1 MRNPASPVPLQLLA
15 ESNPNVTALCTHCTK
30 LPFPPNPHQIFL
42 QPPTFPSKSSFS
54 LRRGNLYLH
63 PRSSTHLSY
72 CARAS
77 AVVILFYLFHQLGV
91 GSAVASQVIDFNK
104 PQQRSLRCGRVPG
117 SSLHQLPLPRTLRVS
132 TRSHHS
138 IIAIAATTPTYPKR
152 LLLSATLH
160 ASRGMNGDHN
170 PPSAIPGAP
179 VNGSFAALSSNRATL
194 FPATAPATKNTMAVP
209 AFLPPAQA
217 YRPPAASQSGYKP
230 SLPTAS
236 SFDRD
241 TKKPMG
247 TPLSVTPPTLSSAL
261 IRNLPL
267 NTSEESLRLMMVF
280 SKDLVDVEV
289 LPAEQSPDSGFRS
302 AILKFKS
309 PAGAQEAKNM
319 LDGKSNISND
329 AEMIV
334 EILGSSS
341 PTALGNPFPSST
353 TMSTSVSNATV
364 STTPSAPSSRQ
375 TSRFNGTFQ
384 SLEKASPPMNTIYGD
399 MAGHEPGASYQNL
412 FGPQSPI
419 GNHLA
424 NGTRIT
430 SKSLIDSADDDETKE
445 LLKDPVGFA
454 ENGLHRRQTAPQLPI
469 SRLAGLSL
477 NTTPSPAAVH
487 PQMPY
492 YGHAGMGSLSG
503 LSNTMSPTAMAS
515 PGPGYN
521 PPIPHRMNNFPP
533 ANPADQNPPCNTL
546 YVGNLPID
554 TSEEELKAMFSR
566 QRGYK
571 RLCFRTKQNGPM
583 CFVEFEDVT
592 FATKA
597 LHELYGQPLHNSVK
611 GGIRLS
617 FSKNPLGVRSG
628 QNQGQNGAGAISGMN
643 GMHSG
648 AAGGFTTAN
657 GPPPGLTA
665 PPGLSVNRGG
675 YTASPSLA
683 TGTTGSYTYPTVSN
697 GSSNPWGGMYGGNG
711 PMMAGTASAFPPYMM
726 GR

>member
-1 MRNPASPVPLQLLA
+1 
-15 ESNPNVTALCTHCTK
+15 
-30 LPFPPNPHQIFL
+30 
-42 QPPTFPSKSSFS
+42 
-54 LRRGNLYLH
+54 
-63 PRSSTHLSY
+63 
-72 CARAS
+72 
-77 AVVILFYLFHQLGV
+77 
-91 GSAVASQVIDFNK
+91 
-104 PQQRSLRCGRVPG
+104 
-117 SSLHQLPLPRTLRVS
+117 
-132 TRSHHS
+132 
-138 IIAIAATTPTYPKR
+138 
-152 LLLSATLH
+152 
-160 ASRGMNGDHN
+160 MNGDHN
-170 PPSAIPGAP
+170 PPSSTPGAP
-179 VNGSFAALSSNRATL
+179 VNGSFAALASNRASP
-194 FPATAPATKNTMAVP
+194 FPATTAATKTTMAVP
-209 AFLPPAQA
+209 AYLPPAQA
-217 YRPPAASQSGYKP
+217 YRPPATSQSGYPP
-230 SLPTAS
+230 SLPNAN

-241 TKKPMG
+241 TKKSLGAPI
-247 TPLSVTPPTLSSAL
+247 SVTPPTLSSAL

-289 LPAEQSPDSGFRS
+289 LPVEQSADAGFRS

-329 AEMIV
+329 AEMVV

-341 PTALGNPFPSST
+341 PTSLGKRFPSDAI
-353 TMSTSVSNATV
+353 MSAGAPNSNGSA
-364 STTPSAPSSRQ
+364 TPSAPSSRQ

-384 SLEKASPPMNTIYGD
+384 SLDKISPPLNNMYGD
-399 MAGHEPGASYQNL
+399 LTGHEPSVPYHNI

-424 NGTRIT
+424 NGAQTT
-430 SKSLIDSADDDETKE
+430 SKSLIDSAEDDETKE

-454 ENGLHRRQTAPQLPI
+454 ENGLQRRQTAPPPPI
-469 SRLAGLSL
+469 SRMANLSL
-477 NTTPSPAAVH
+477 NTTSNPAAAH
-487 PQMPY
+487 NPMAY

-503 LSNTMSPTAMAS
+503 GLPNTMSPTGMA
-515 PGPGYN
+515 GPATGYN
-521 PPIPHRMNNFPP
+521 AHIPHRMNNFPP

-628 QNQGQNGAGAISGMN
+628 QNQGQNGTGAMSGGMN

-648 AAGGFTTAN
+648 SSGVFTTAS
-657 GPPPGLTA
+657 GPPPGLSA
-665 PPGLSVNRGG
+665 PPGLASNRGG
-675 YTASPSLA
+675 YTASAGLA
-683 TGTTGSYTYPTVSN
+683 TGTTNLYAPPNVSN
-697 GSSNPWGGMYGGNG
+697 TPGNPWGSVYNGNG
-711 PMMAGTASAFPPYMM
+711 PVMAGNASAFPPYMM

>member
-1 MRNPASPVPLQLLA
+1 
-15 ESNPNVTALCTHCTK
+15 
-30 LPFPPNPHQIFL
+30 
-42 QPPTFPSKSSFS
+42 
-54 LRRGNLYLH
+54 
-63 PRSSTHLSY
+63 
-72 CARAS
+72 
-77 AVVILFYLFHQLGV
+77 
-91 GSAVASQVIDFNK
+91 
-104 PQQRSLRCGRVPG
+104 
-117 SSLHQLPLPRTLRVS
+117 
-132 TRSHHS
+132 
-138 IIAIAATTPTYPKR
+138 
-152 LLLSATLH
+152 
-160 ASRGMNGDHN
+160 MNGDNN
-170 PPSAIPGAP
+170 PPSSTTGAP
-179 VNGSFAALSSNRATL
+179 ANGSFAALASSRASP
-194 FPATAPATKNTMAVP
+194 FPATTAATKTTMAVP
-209 AFLPPAQA
+209 AYLPPAQA
-217 YRPPAASQSGYKP
+217 YRPPASSQPGYPP
-230 SLPTAS
+230 SLSNAN
-236 SFDRD
+236 SFDRG
-241 TKKPMG
+241 TKKSLG
-247 TPLSVTPPTLSSAL
+247 TLQSATPPTLSSAL

-289 LPAEQSPDSGFRS
+289 LPVEQSADAGFRS

-341 PTALGNPFPSST
+341 PTALGKRFSNDAI
-353 TMSTSVSNATV
+353 MSAGAPNSNGSA
-364 STTPSAPSSRQ
+364 TPSAPSSRQ

-384 SLEKASPPMNTIYGD
+384 SLDKITPPLNNKFGDLTAHEASAPYHNI
-399 MAGHEPGASYQNL
+399 

-424 NGTRIT
+424 TGTQMT
-430 SKSLIDSADDDETKE
+430 SKSLIDSAEDDETKE

-454 ENGLHRRQTAPQLPI
+454 ENGLQRRQTAPQLPI
-469 SRLAGLSL
+469 SRMANLSL
-477 NTTPSPAAVH
+477 NTTPSPAATH
-487 PQMPY
+487 TPMGY
-492 YGHAGMGSLSG
+492 YGHAGMGTLPG
-503 LSNTMSPTAMAS
+503 MPNTMSPTAM
-515 PGPGYN
+515 GGHGTGYN
-521 PPIPHRMNNFPP
+521 APMPHRMNNFPP

-546 YVGNLPID
+546 YVGNLPLD

-617 FSKNPLGVRSG
+617 FSKNPLGVRSN
-628 QNQGQNGAGAISGMN
+628 QNQNQNGAGAMGSGMN

-648 AAGGFTTAN
+648 SASGFTTAS
-657 GPPPGLTA
+657 GPPPGLSA
-665 PPGLSVNRGG
+665 PPGLSSNRGG
-675 YTASPSLA
+675 YPPSTGLA
-683 TGTTGSYTYPTVSN
+683 TGTTSMYAPPNMSN
-697 GSSNPWGGMYGGNG
+697 APGNPWGGVYNGNG
-711 PMMAGTASAFPPYMM
+711 PVMAGNPSAFPPYMM

>member
-1 MRNPASPVPLQLLA
+1 
-15 ESNPNVTALCTHCTK
+15 
-30 LPFPPNPHQIFL
+30 
-42 QPPTFPSKSSFS
+42 
-54 LRRGNLYLH
+54 
-63 PRSSTHLSY
+63 
-72 CARAS
+72 
-77 AVVILFYLFHQLGV
+77 
-91 GSAVASQVIDFNK
+91 
-104 PQQRSLRCGRVPG
+104 
-117 SSLHQLPLPRTLRVS
+117 
-132 TRSHHS
+132 
-138 IIAIAATTPTYPKR
+138 
-152 LLLSATLH
+152 
-160 ASRGMNGDHN
+160 MNGDHN
-170 PPSAIPGAP
+170 PPSAISGASA
-179 VNGSFAALSSNRATL
+179 NGSFAALTSNRATS
-194 FPATAPATKNTMAVP
+194 FPATSAATKNTMAVP

-217 YRPPAASQSGYKP
+217 YRPPATSQLGYPP
-230 SLPTAS
+230 SLPTTN

-241 TKKPMG
+241 TRKPMG

-280 SKDLVDVEV
+280 SKDLVNVEV

-302 AILKFKS
+302 AILTFKG
-309 PAGAQEAKNM
+309 PAGAHEAKSM

-334 EILGSSS
+334 EILASSS
-341 PTALGNPFPSST
+341 PTAMGNPFPPGPI
-353 TMSTSVSNATV
+353 MSTSASSATV
-364 STTPSAPSSRQ
+364 STAPSAPSSRQ
-375 TSRFNGTFQ
+375 TSRFNGAFQ
-384 SLEKASPPMNTIYGD
+384 SLERISPPMNTIYGE
-399 MAGHEPGASYQNL
+399 MAGHESGASYQNL

-424 NGTRIT
+424 NGTQIT
-430 SKSLIDSADDDETKE
+430 SKSLIDSVDDDETKE
-445 LLKDPVGFA
+445 LLSDPVGFA
-454 ENGLHRRQTAPQLPI
+454 ENGPQRRQTAPQLPI

-477 NTTPSPAAVH
+477 NTNPSQAAVH
-487 PQMPY
+487 SQMPY

-503 LSNTMSPTAMAS
+503 LSSTMSPTAMAS
-515 PGPGYN
+515 PGTGFN

-617 FSKNPLGVRSG
+617 FSKNPLGVRSV
-628 QNQGQNGAGAISGMN
+628 QNQGQNGTGSISGMN
-643 GMHSG
+643 GVHS
-648 AAGGFTTAN
+648 AAGGGFTTAN

-665 PPGLSVNRGG
+665 PPGLGANRGG
-675 YTASPSLA
+675 YTPSSSLP
-683 TGTTGSYTYPTVSN
+683 TGANGSYTPPAVSN
-697 GSSNPWGGMYGGNG
+697 GASNPWGGMYSGNG
-711 PMMAGTASAFPPYMM
+711 PMMAGTASPFPPYMM

>member
-1 MRNPASPVPLQLLA
+1 LNLAVPD
-15 ESNPNVTALCTHCTK
+15 SCST
-30 LPFPPNPHQIFL
+30 
-42 QPPTFPSKSSFS
+42 SSIQVVA
-54 LRRGNLYLH
+54 H
-63 PRSSTHLSY
+63 P
-72 CARAS
+72 
-77 AVVILFYLFHQLGV
+77 
-91 GSAVASQVIDFNK
+91 
-104 PQQRSLRCGRVPG
+104 
-117 SSLHQLPLPRTLRVS
+117 LRVS
-132 TRSHHS
+132 TR
-138 IIAIAATTPTYPKR
+138 YPSLDQRDRRSNNPNR
-152 LLLSATLH
+152 LLRYAALH

-170 PPSAIPGAP
+170 PPTATSGAASA
-179 VNGSFAALSSNRATL
+179 NGSFAALTSHRASP
-194 FPATAPATKNTMAVP
+194 FPATTAATKTTMAVP
-209 AFLPPAQA
+209 AFLPPAPA
-217 YRPPAASQSGYKP
+217 YRPPAASQPGYAP
-230 SLPTAS
+230 SLPTAN

-241 TKKPMG
+241 TTKPLG

-280 SKDLVDVEV
+280 SKDLVDVQV
-289 LPAEQSPDSGFRS
+289 LPVEQSADAGFRS
-302 AILKFKS
+302 AVLKFKS

-329 AEMIV
+329 AEMVV

-341 PTALGNPFPSST
+341 PTALGNRFPHDAIMSSGA
-353 TMSTSVSNATV
+353 SNAAV
-364 STTPSAPSSRQ
+364 SATPSAPSSRH

-384 SLEKASPPMNTIYGD
+384 SLEKISPPMNNMYGD
-399 MAGHEPGASYQNL
+399 LTGHEAGATYQNL

-424 NGTRIT
+424 NGAQTT
-430 SKSLIDSADDDETKE
+430 SRALIDSAEDDETKE
-445 LLKDPVGFA
+445 LLNDPVGFA
-454 ENGLHRRQTAPQLPI
+454 ENGLQRRQTAPQLPI
-469 SRLAGLSL
+469 SRMAGLSL
-477 NTTPSPAAVH
+477 NTTPSPAAAH
-487 PQMPY
+487 TPMSF
-492 YGHAGMGSLSG
+492 YGHSGMGSLSG
-503 LSNTMSPTAMAS
+503 LSNTMSPTALA
-515 PGPGYN
+515 GPGTGYT
-521 PPIPHRMNNFPP
+521 PQMPHRMNNFPP

-628 QNQGQNGAGAISGMN
+628 QSQGGQNGASAMGSLN
-643 GMHSG
+643 GMHSSSN
-648 AAGGFTTAN
+648 GGFTTAS
-657 GPPPGLTA
+657 GPPPGLSA
-665 PPGLSVNRGG
+665 PPGLGASRGG
-675 YTASPSLA
+675 YTASSGLA
-683 TGTTGSYTYPTVSN
+683 TGTTNLYASPTTSN
-697 GSSNPWGGMYGGNG
+697 TPNNPWGGMYNGNG
-711 PMMAGTASAFPPYMM
+711 PMMASTTSAFPHYMM